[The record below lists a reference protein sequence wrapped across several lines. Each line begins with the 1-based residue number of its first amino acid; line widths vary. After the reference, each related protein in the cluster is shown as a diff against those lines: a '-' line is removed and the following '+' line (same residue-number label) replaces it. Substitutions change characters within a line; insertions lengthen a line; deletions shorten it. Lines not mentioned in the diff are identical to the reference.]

1 MRIQSLPLNTI
12 ARVTTATIVA
22 LAVATPASAQFGG
35 LRKKLKPASRQEQA
49 APANA
54 DAGAQ
59 GGIVVLTEEVVG
71 QLITGLKA
79 GEATRKA
86 AAGEATPYGR
96 YKKAEATYAAAKPKC
111 EAAQQTFPQRMAGNE
126 KMMDKYNA
134 LVEKMVAAQS
144 KGDMKQMTIYQ
155 DSAMAMQDPSCAVK
169 QPKQPGDYYEA
180 ERAINA
186 KAEAEEVKASGLSAG
201 EYMMAKERTEAIL
214 RQGAVPGDASPMEKS
229 AVAARSAELKPLL
242 GMQSQPPAQAT
253 RTEAAPAPATATPAP
268 EVDPEMS
275 ARASSMSDCMTKNVQ
290 SHQAEIQAL
299 GKRAQAA
306 QAAGDTQKLMAIAD
320 TLQRIQMAGC
330 QGR

>member
-1 MRIQSLPLNTI
+1 MRIQSLRLDTS
-12 ARVTTATIVA
+12 ARVTMAAMLA

-79 GEATRKA
+79 GAATRKA
-86 AAGEATPYGR
+86 AAGEETPYGR
-96 YKKAEATYAAAKPKC
+96 YKKAEAAYAAAKPKC

-155 DSAMAMQDPSCAVK
+155 DSAMAMQDSSCAVK
-169 QPKQPGDYYEA
+169 QPKQPDDYYEA

-186 KAEAEEVKASGLSAG
+186 KAEAEEIKASGLSAG
-201 EYMMAKERTEAIL
+201 EYMMARERTEAIL
-214 RQGAVPGDASPMEKS
+214 RQSAVPGDASSMEKS
-229 AVAARSAELKPLL
+229 AVAARSAEL
-242 GMQSQPPAQAT
+242 
-253 RTEAAPAPATATPAP
+253 
-268 EVDPEMS
+268 
-275 ARASSMSDCMTKNVQ
+275 
-290 SHQAEIQAL
+290 
-299 GKRAQAA
+299 
-306 QAAGDTQKLMAIAD
+306 
-320 TLQRIQMAGC
+320 
-330 QGR
+330 